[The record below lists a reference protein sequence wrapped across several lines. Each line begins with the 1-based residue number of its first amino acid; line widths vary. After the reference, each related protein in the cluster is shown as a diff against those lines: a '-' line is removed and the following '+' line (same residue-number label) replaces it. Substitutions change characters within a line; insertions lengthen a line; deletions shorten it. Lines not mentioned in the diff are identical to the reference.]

1 MSLAIPDDALDPVAR
16 KVAEVAGLI
25 SSGSDPQVRDAFLAH
40 PLEELAAAVRDRQP
54 QLIELL
60 GELLGSSEAGTLGL
74 PAAGEDRWLPIK
86 GPDGAPTGLY
96 LVLRSESGTL
106 HVALGWRWTVTAGD
120 LDVSLWAQLPLLST
134 GGTASSTAVN
144 IASPEAPLRVAA
156 EVRLRGGFGAA
167 GLAFNGVRASLTITG
182 LTAPPQ
188 VALVMLGLQLPGE
201 ATARDRSLA
210 ELASLPGSAW
220 IETAVALFTAQLQA
234 IAGPQAAALVS
245 HLLPLV
251 GLTAPAPLPRLAWEQ
266 LPSRGALVFEDWF
279 LALTNSS
286 DAMGAWLGHWQGLLQ
301 AGAGGPVPIAFNG
314 RGSRAEPWQAGVTV
328 GPVQIQVLAAV
339 EPRAA
344 GGRDLYL
351 GLRVG
356 STPIAL
362 GASSLRLDIAA
373 AAELV
378 AIPIGAAAPVRALP
392 SMALALKF
400 YSAAGRLVDHT
411 FTAPDPLAALSHL
424 QVGSLEAGLGLDAAG
439 ALKPLLRLRD
449 VECARGQWPLLDL
462 SSANAVLDGLGDIAS
477 NLIQQQLEQGLGLL
491 DAGAHVGRR
500 IAALLGLVKP
510 TSVTGTWPVSLVSD
524 VSRIAQFLGDPLA
537 AIGRYHA
544 AALTTLIDGQP
555 AWRHLLNELAELL
568 RGSGLPQVALRGQGS
583 PADPWRVQLA
593 LAEAGAL
600 TLRAVKTMDGQKPRL
615 LLSAAFEPRPLA
627 VEAMQL
633 SMGLVADLLQL
644 DLADPASA
652 LRGSGH
658 WLPAL
663 RAELRLTGP
672 QGIETPWLGGLR
684 LGADA
689 VAASLAWQPSGVAWQ
704 VALEGARAQW
714 RGRSGPPLSLPA
726 LALGSAVPSWNL
738 AAPDLGGAL
747 GTNARDAVAELVQ
760 FLIGQGLLE
769 HGGPAGFGLSA
780 LLGLLPGDP
789 GLSLPAWQVGQ
800 PSLALPD
807 DFPRLQPAD
816 WGAFFQDPRPA
827 LRAHFQ
833 ALATEPRHLLPL
845 LRWLGLALQGLAPRR
860 TFAGQLLSYEEAR
873 GEQGDFVLPQDGD
886 DSTFQDDTAP
896 PSDAPL
902 AFPTLA
908 TLPFRIDGEGLYE
921 RPYTVGLRAAERRGV
936 QGLLWLDPDGPPSG
950 DAIDVALSV
959 LAPALRDVGALQGLP
974 LADLARVLD
983 VLGSLDD
990 SLSAA
995 LAGLAPAALGTG
1007 LQALEDFLHTSDGVL
1022 LTASQ
1027 TPTATGW
1034 TQAVLEADHFH
1045 ALEAAAVRTAIQQQL
1060 QAWDAAG
1067 TLPVLL
1073 LGGPGL
1079 DSTAWAPLITAL
1091 GGAQRLSFQQAGVA
1105 PQAVSTA
1112 GLNGSQRVICAQL
1125 AALDASPGLSPTGRL
1140 VPVDAAAGASSLA
1153 EQVARL
1159 VQRLAELRPGQQV
1172 LIVAHSAA
1180 GLAAR
1185 AAVQRA
1191 GLAGRIKGLL
1201 TIGTP
1206 HSGSPL
1212 PWQGSAPVAQAVGA
1226 LQRLSSQL
1234 PVPAALQGALDSLW
1248 RLIAERAA
1256 DGSAAVWPAHA
1267 YAPVGDASLPAGVV
1281 AHAIG
1286 LRLPAVTLAST
1297 LAQAI
1302 ATRAQTLRTALAG
1315 RAPVTHLGV
1324 GLALAPVVPL
1334 STAVRCE
1341 TTVRLDLLQWA
1352 LTGTPSPRALPRLV
1366 LQAKL
1371 VREGGWLVGDAAS
1384 RIRVRWAELGV
1395 ELSAAGLVP
1404 RLRLHDVAVE
1414 GQETVLATLREA
1426 SSAAPGG
1433 LWLADELLVPA
1444 LDELLARLTRGPTAV
1459 AEVTALARLL
1469 ASVDLTQRRVPTATD
1484 DSGGYALHPDGWA
1497 SLLADPASH
1506 VQQVLARVLADVPQ
1520 REALLAHLRTV
1531 LGLSAT
1537 DLSRLLLAS
1546 AGDPPVWQALRKLLR
1561 ALGLLDV
1568 EARGSAPLLSA
1579 WLALLRSPAAYL
1591 QAQVAPLLADATR
1604 RTTLLAELR
1613 DLLGVRDVGGTPEVD
1628 LPLGAGISLHVE
1640 ALGRVSLRLGEV
1652 GLGAALQVSGAITLD
1667 LSQARCEA
1675 DLLLR
1680 PVDLPT
1686 GLRWR
1691 FTVGGAWSLSLD
1703 FSDGERTAPF
1713 AELPLWPIPA
1723 DLPARLGALLP
1734 RVTVSTLATTLLD
1747 QVLLPRLPELGPVLA
1762 YFGLA
1767 TPADASTQ
1775 TRARVQHL
1783 ARVVADPLGWLQSS
1797 DTLFKPRAAG
1807 TGLELD
1813 PARLAGLVREGF
1825 GLFGLRNAAGDVAL
1839 PLGLRLR
1846 IDTAPTARLRL
1857 DAPTPVTL
1865 AQGLSLGGEFTLGW
1879 SAAGTLG
1886 AGGQLALGADL
1897 PSGWGRLAIQAGVEN
1912 GQIRLALGPEDGL
1925 IQLLPFSGF
1934 DAGAIGAAASRLL
1947 PTLIDASLQAL
1958 QADAALVA
1966 FVTQL
1971 RNTANVL
1978 EVDTLTRLDAL
1989 VDDPL
1994 AWLRK
1999 RFSAANAA
2007 ASVQALAA
2015 LVPAGQGVTA
2025 VGNELRFAP
2034 LGAPLRISLGRPGPT
2049 GLGIGIT
2056 LTGLDLGPITLQ
2068 GEITLGL
2075 NDSGSPTPVLGF
2087 ELDAQVDDGV
2097 IDPAGVSIRPQA
2109 LLSINTE
2116 GHIGFAIYPIGQEDG
2131 SPDFC
2136 LTVLPTFGF
2145 GVDEGTLAEGLLE
2158 FARRVLVPVVVETL
2172 LDTDEVTGWLNSDLG
2187 RGLKAG
2193 PILADAGL
2201 IAPDGGTGWN
2211 LAPLSQLLNPRARV
2225 EALIGAALHAMS
2237 QAFVDAPLIDFG
2249 VTEEGEQSG
2258 LFIAV
2263 DAEGAGDTA
2272 PYRYGVRVALPEL
2285 RVSED
2290 PEVIIRLGG
2299 RTDWIVAAGGPAD
2312 AKPGITLMVLRDD
2325 QSPPPADPFGL
2336 PTRFTFAPRIDL
2348 AGVGIEVSGRG
2359 DEPLFDLGGVQLGG
2373 LEALTYLRLDFTAD
2387 NASVDF
2393 GLYGDIRDLALPLG
2407 ASDSNPVAQG
2417 LMSSGGGDQAPVNPR
2432 FSVRAAY
2439 VENFW
2444 LELGGTPDRNEVW
2457 FPIQKS
2463 FGPVNIQQV
2472 GIRWIGGA
2480 NLEGAILVDGGVSL
2494 AGLAVGVDDLSLT
2507 VPFAKISDITAWK
2520 LGLRG
2525 IAVAYNG
2532 GGVKIGGGLL
2542 QAGGEDGGGGVRYD
2556 GFLLVEVGG
2565 KSFVALGS
2573 YGVVDGEPSLFVFVV
2588 LGIPIGGPPYFF
2600 ITGLAGGF
2608 GYNRGL
2614 VVPPIED
2621 MPDFPLVAAMS
2632 DASAVTDSPMQF
2644 LQRMGDAVPMERGSY
2659 WFAAGLKFTS
2669 FTLVNS
2675 QALLYVLLNRGLE
2688 IGLLGMSHM
2697 ELPPGAP
2704 LVSVELALKARF
2716 STIEGVMSV
2725 EARLTDNSWVL
2736 SRDCRLTG
2744 GFAFF
2749 LWFDGPHAGDFVISV
2764 GGYHPRWT
2772 PPDHYPVVPRLGFN
2786 WRVSSCISIKGESYF
2801 ALTPREV
2808 MAGGLLEAVYD
2819 SGDIRAWFKAW
2830 ANMYIRWRP
2839 FFFEVEIGIS
2849 IGVSVDTWLGRIKIE
2864 VGASLIVWGPDI
2876 GGEVT
2881 VDVWVISITIPFGA
2895 GRPSSIEQLT
2905 WDQFRTSLLP
2915 PEDEKLFAG
2924 SIERG
2929 LVGGSPATG
2938 PWVLLPEFV
2947 LRTETLLAANQIQLG
2962 GGAVTPT
2969 QPAAGGVHIDVK
2981 PMEIAELT
2989 SIHKVRITR
2998 VSDGADLTGRF
3009 QVREEL
3015 ASNVPRALWDTDKS
3029 DTSRT
3034 VMRALTGTRL
3044 VASIDFAELDSTGAI
3059 PWATLFDD
3067 QGRVHPL
3074 PFARE
3079 LTTRNVVSVF
3089 AGQALLLDAQASKS
3103 SPKAWYASQVI
3114 TSDPAWAQRRDGTLQ
3129 ALASE
3134 GVRIAPSGRSG
3145 DVQPRGSYRRGRR
3158 NAPPLVRSLHEGLA
3172 GEATLAVDSQS
3183 VPPPAP
3189 PEVVLRPIT
3198 PVLQAIVRQRVEPTG
3213 ANGGAGANLRTTVK
3227 DRDALRLDV
3236 AAMQTL
3242 RTPPLLGA
3250 GVQRVASATARRAT
3264 GMAGKAPPVQ
3274 RGLQSPLALRK
3285 VLAQVEKA
3293 AMARQSPVVGTHALN
3308 VSTEGPA
3315 RSRGAPL
3322 EPGTSLRFTLPTRDV
3337 TGPMP
3342 TLVLMGEGA
3351 ARITGLDR
3359 AGRPLLDVETVGNTK
3374 LPVPDGI
3381 ATLAVTGLGAS
3392 ASREVMPMLGAI
3404 TLHEA
3409 THPVPVV
3416 GWQAHSELVALSDT
3430 TLQARGALLRLA
3442 STRPAALQAGTV
3454 VAQTVTDGQPG
3465 LETYLPPTVRTVI
3478 VVLDDAADDG
3488 ADLAST
3494 LGLSARGAQLDDSP
3508 TVLAG
3513 GSRVVLVYDVISV
3526 DADAP
3531 WIVIPIASTAAWAV
3545 RGVMGVAA
3553 ASSVWIPL
3561 LAETDP
3567 DTLVENGPLNPL
3579 GSLQLRFVS

>member
-25 SSGSDPQVRDAFLAH
+25 STGADPQVRDAFLAH

-74 PAAGEDRWLPIK
+74 PAAGEDRWLPIN
-86 GPDGAPTGLY
+86 GPDGTPTGLY
-96 LVLRSESGTL
+96 LVLRSDSGTL
-106 HVALGWRWTVTAGD
+106 HVALGWRWTVSAGD

-182 LTAPPQ
+182 LTEPPQ

-201 ATARDRSLA
+201 TSARDRSLA

-234 IAGPQAAALVS
+234 LAGPQAAALVS

-266 LPSRGALVFEDWF
+266 LPSRGVLVFEDWF
-279 LALTNSS
+279 LALTNSG

-301 AGAGGPVPIAFNG
+301 AGAGGPLPIAFNG
-314 RGSRAEPWQAGVTV
+314 RGSRAEPWRAGVSV

-351 GLRVG
+351 GLHVG
-356 STPIAL
+356 STPIPL
-362 GASSLRLDIAA
+362 GATSLRLDIAA

-392 SMALALKF
+392 SMALALKL

-411 FTAPDPLAALSHL
+411 FTAPDPLAALAHL
-424 QVGSLEAGLGLDAAG
+424 QVGSLEAGLGLDGAG
-439 ALKPLLRLRD
+439 ELKPLLRLRD

-462 SSANAVLDGLGDIAS
+462 SSANAVLDGLGAVAS

-510 TSVTGTWPVSLVSD
+510 TGIAGSWPVPLVSD

-544 AALTTLIDGQP
+544 AALTTVIEGQP

-568 RGSGLPQVALRGQGS
+568 RGSGLPQVALQGQGS
-583 PADPWRVQLA
+583 ATDPWRVQLA
-593 LAEAGAL
+593 LADAGAL
-600 TLRAVKTMDGQKPRL
+600 TLRAVQSMDGAKPRL

-633 SMGLVADLLQL
+633 SIGLVADLLQL
-644 DLADPASA
+644 DLADPAGA

-658 WLPAL
+658 FLPAL

-689 VAASLAWQPSGVAWQ
+689 VAASLAWQPTGVAWQ
-704 VALEGARAQW
+704 VGLEGARAQW
-714 RGRSGPPLSLPA
+714 RGRSGPPLSLPG
-726 LALGSAVPSWNL
+726 LALGSALPSWNL

-747 GTNARDAVAELVQ
+747 GSNARDAVAELAQ

-789 GLSLPAWQVGQ
+789 GLSLPAWQPGQ
-800 PSLALPD
+800 PNLALPD

-833 ALATEPRHLLPL
+833 ALASEPRHLLPL
-845 LRWLGLALQGLAPRR
+845 LRWLGLALQGRAPRR

-873 GEQGDFVLPQDGD
+873 GELGDFVVPQDGED
-886 DSTFQDDTAP
+886 TPFQDDAP
-896 PSDAPL
+896 AGTDAPL

-908 TLPFRIDGEGLYE
+908 SLPFRIEGEGLYE
-921 RPYTVGLRAAERRGV
+921 RPYTVGLRAADQRGV
-936 QGLLWLDPDGPPSG
+936 QGLLWLDPEGPPSG

-959 LAPALRDVGALQGLP
+959 LAPALRDLGALQGLP

-983 VLGSLDD
+983 VLGSLDE
-990 SLSAA
+990 SLAAA
-995 LAGLAPAALGTG
+995 LAGLTPAALGTG
-1007 LQALEDFLHTSDGVL
+1007 LQALEDFLRTSDGVL

-1045 ALEAAAVRTAIQQQL
+1045 ALDVAAVRTAIQQQV

-1079 DSTAWAPLITAL
+1079 DGAAWSPLITAL
-1091 GGAQRLSFQQAGVA
+1091 GTAQTLSFQQAGVA
-1105 PQAVSTA
+1105 PHAVSTA
-1112 GLNGSQRVICAQL
+1112 ALTGSPRVTCATL
-1125 AALDASPGLSPTGRL
+1125 AVIDPSPGLSPTDRL
-1140 VPVDAAAGASSLA
+1140 VPVEAAAGASSLA

-1159 VQRLAELRPGQQV
+1159 VQRLAEVRPGQQV

-1212 PWQGSAPVAQAVGA
+1212 PWQGSAPVAQAVGV
-1226 LQRLSSQL
+1226 LQRLAAQL
-1234 PVPAALQGALDSLW
+1234 PVPAPLQGALNRLW
-1248 RLIAERAA
+1248 GLISERAA

-1302 ATRAQTLRTALAG
+1302 AARAQTLRTALSG
-1315 RAPVTHLGV
+1315 RAPVTHLGL
-1324 GLALAPVVPL
+1324 GLALAPVVPA
-1334 STAVRCE
+1334 SSAVRCD

-1352 LTGTPSPRALPRLV
+1352 LTGTPSARALPRLV
-1366 LQAKL
+1366 LQARL
-1371 VREGGWLVGDAAS
+1371 VRDGGWLVGDATS

-1395 ELSAAGLVP
+1395 ELSTAGLVP

-1414 GQETVLATLREA
+1414 GQETVLATLRAA
-1426 SSAAPGG
+1426 SSSAPGG

-1444 LDELLARLTRGPTAV
+1444 LDELLARLTSGPTAV
-1459 AEVTALARLL
+1459 AVVTALARLL
-1469 ASVDLTQRRVPTATD
+1469 ASVDLTQRRVPTAVD

-1520 REALLAHLRTV
+1520 REALLAQLRAV
-1531 LGLSAT
+1531 LGLGAT

-1561 ALGLLDV
+1561 ALGLLEV
-1568 EARGSAPLLSA
+1568 EARGSAPILSA

-1591 QAQVAPLLADATR
+1591 QAHVAQLLADATR

-1628 LPLGAGISLHVE
+1628 LPLGAGLSLHVE
-1640 ALGRVSLRLGEV
+1640 ALGRVALRLGNV

-1675 DLLLR
+1675 DLRLR

-1691 FTVGGAWSLSLD
+1691 FAVGGAWSLGLD
-1703 FSDGERTAPF
+1703 FSDGERASPF
-1713 AELPLWPIPA
+1713 DELPLWPLPA

-1767 TPADASTQ
+1767 TPADAATQ

-1783 ARVVADPLGWLQSS
+1783 ARVVADPLGWLQST

-1813 PARLAGLVREGF
+1813 PARLAGLVREAF
-1825 GLFGLRNAAGDVAL
+1825 SLFGLRNPAGDVAL
-1839 PLGLRLR
+1839 PFGLRLR
-1846 IDTAPTARLRL
+1846 VDTAPTARLRL
-1857 DAPTPVTL
+1857 DAPTPVSL
-1865 AQGLSLGGEFTLGW
+1865 AQGLSLGGEFNLGW

-1886 AGGQLALGADL
+1886 AGGQLALAADL
-1897 PSGWGRLAIQAGVEN
+1897 PSGWGRLAIQAGVES
-1912 GQIRLALGPEDGL
+1912 GQIRLALGPEDGP

-1947 PTLIDASLQAL
+1947 PTLLDASLQAL
-1958 QADAALVA
+1958 RADAALVA

-1971 RNTANVL
+1971 RATATVL

-1989 VDDPL
+1989 IDDPL
-1994 AWLRK
+1994 AWLRR
-1999 RFSAANAA
+1999 RFSSTNAA
-2007 ASVQALAA
+2007 ATVQALAA

-2034 LGAPLRISLGRPGPT
+2034 GGAPIRLSLGRPGST

-2075 NDSGSPTPVLGF
+2075 NDSGSPVPVLGF
-2087 ELDAQVDDGV
+2087 ELDAQVDEGV

-2116 GHIGFAIYPIGQEDG
+2116 GHIGFSIYPIGQEDG

-2225 EALIGAALHAMS
+2225 EALIGAALHALGE
-2237 QAFVDAPLIDFG
+2237 AFDDDPIVDFG
-2249 VTEEGEQSG
+2249 SPGSG
-2258 LFIAV
+2258 LFIAL

-2272 PYRYGVRVALPEL
+2272 PYRYGVRVALPEF

-2299 RTDWIVAAGGPAD
+2299 RTDWIAQAGGPAD
-2312 AKPGITLMVLRDD
+2312 VQPGLTLMVLRDD

-2359 DEPLFDLGGVQLGG
+2359 DEPLFDIGGVQLGG
-2373 LEALTYLRLDFTAD
+2373 LEALTYLRLDFSGG

-2393 GLYGDIRDLALPLG
+2393 GLYGDIQNLALPLG

-2494 AGLAVGVDDLSLT
+2494 AGLSVGVDDLSLT
-2507 VPFAKISDITAWK
+2507 VPFAHIGQLNLWK
-2520 LGLRG
+2520 VGLRG
-2525 IAVAYNG
+2525 IAVAYEG

-2542 QAGGEDGGGGVRYD
+2542 QAEGVDGGAGVRYD

-2573 YGVVDGEPSLFVFVV
+2573 YGVVNGEPSLFVFVV

-2621 MPDFPLVAAMS
+2621 MPAFPLVAAMS
-2632 DASAVTDSPMQF
+2632 DSSAVTAKPMEF
-2644 LQRMGDAVPMERGSY
+2644 LQRMGSAVPMERGSY

-2839 FFFEVEIGIS
+2839 FWFEVEIGIS

-2895 GRPSSIEQLT
+2895 ARSSAIDKLT
-2905 WDQFRTSLLP
+2905 WDQFRSSLLP

-2947 LRTETLLAANQIQLG
+2947 MRTETLLAANQIQLG
-2962 GGAVTPT
+2962 GGAVAPT
-2969 QPAAGGVHIDVK
+2969 VPAAGGVHIDVR
-2981 PMEIAELT
+2981 PMQAAELT

-3015 ASNVPRALWDTDKS
+3015 AGNVPRALWDTDTG

-3079 LTTRNVVSVF
+3079 LNTRNVVSVF
-3089 AGQALLLDAQASKS
+3089 AGQALQLDAQAATS
-3103 SPKAWYASQVI
+3103 SAKAWFASQVI
-3114 TSDPAWAQRRDGTLQ
+3114 TSDPAWAQRRSSTLQ

-3189 PEVVLRPIT
+3189 PEVALKPIV
-3198 PVLQAIVRQRVEPTG
+3198 PALQAIVRQRVEPTG

-3227 DRDALRLDV
+3227 DREALRLDV
-3236 AAMQTL
+3236 AAMQAL

-3264 GMAGKAPPVQ
+3264 GLASKVPPVQ

-3308 VSTEGPA
+3308 VATEGPA

-3322 EPGTSLRFTLPTRDV
+3322 EPGTNLRFTLPTRDV
-3337 TGPMP
+3337 TGPTP

-3359 AGRPLLDVETVGNTK
+3359 AGRPLLDVETVGNMK
-3374 LPVPDGI
+3374 LPVPEGV
-3381 ATLAVTGLGAS
+3381 ATLAVTGLGAV
-3392 ASREVMPMLGAI
+3392 ATREVMPMLGAI

-3430 TLQARGALLRLA
+3430 TLQARGALLSLA
-3442 STRPAALQAGTV
+3442 SARPAALQAGTV
-3454 VAQTVTDGQPG
+3454 MAQTVTDGQAG
-3465 LETYLPPTVRTVI
+3465 LETFLPPTVRTVI
-3478 VVLDDAADDG
+3478 VVLDDADDEG

-3494 LGLSARGAQLDDSP
+3494 LGLSARGAQLDEAP

-3531 WIVIPIASTAAWAV
+3531 WIVIPIASTAAWTV

-3579 GSLQLRFVS
+3579 GSLRLLFVA